1 MRTHMI
7 HQKPKASRQ
16 YRVEEPGTLLPF
28 LLTAVG
34 DKSRNTVKG
43 LLTRGQV
50 QVDGKTGY
58 MMARYVKVNAA
69 TVSATLMNPNG
80 NSIVN
85 FRSAPSL
92 NAKVR
97 GPGRRGNCPFLFFGR
112 TSTSWWWT
120 SPQGFCPWPATRK
133 RCAPPTGR

>member
-1 MRTHMI
+1 MI

-50 QVDGKTGY
+50 QWTE
-58 MMARYVKVNAA
+58 R
-69 TVSATLMNPNG
+69 
-80 NSIVN
+80 
-85 FRSAPSL
+85 PS
-92 NAKVR
+92 
-97 GPGRRGNCPFLFFGR
+97 
-112 TSTSWWWT
+112 
-120 SPQGFCPWPATRK
+120 PATTIPL
-133 RCAPPTGR
+133 PPAKQ